1 LTKRHWL
8 AALTTAVCLAAAA
21 PAQAEGVLGT
31 LGRPVDLSLD
41 GHRGDSLFDFCTIAV
56 SLLFFIM
63 CAVIAWS
70 VLFHRGSHKALYTHG
85 DQRKNLILTAI
96 LSSIVFFGVDGTM
109 LSHSYADIQDA
120 FYKFPTEGENPVKIE
135 VLAQQ
140 WAWNFRYPGPDGK
153 FNTPDD
159 ILTLN
164 EMHVPVDRPVLLKM
178 QSKDVIHS
186 FYLPNFRVKQ
196 DAFPG
201 SVTKMWFQARGDSL
215 PAGQETAFV
224 EIGCAQHCGTNHYKM
239 KGTLVVHTK
248 DSYETWHREAA
259 EDGQR
264 RFSAE
269 DAEAQWGWDWQAE
282 GKLTEM
288 AAPSG
293 EAAPKHGEE

>member
-1 LTKRHWL
+1 MTKRHWL
-8 AALTTAVCLAAAA
+8 SALTTAALLAAAA
-21 PAQAEGVLGT
+21 PAQADGVLGT

-41 GHRGDSLFDFCTIAV
+41 GHRGDALFDFATIAV
-56 SLLFFIM
+56 GLLFIVM
-63 CAVIAWS
+63 CAVI
-70 VLFHRGSHKALYTHG
+70 VLALVFHGKGHKASYDHG
-85 DQRKNLILTAI
+85 DQKKNLLMTAV
-96 LSSIVFFGVDGTM
+96 LASIVFFGVDGTM
-109 LSHSYADIQDA
+109 LSHSYADITDA
-120 FYKFPTEGENPVKIE
+120 FYKFPTEEENPVKIE

-153 FNTPDD
+153 FNTADD

-164 EMHVPVDRPVLLKM
+164 DMHVPVDRPVLLKI

-201 SVTKMWFQARGDSL
+201 SVTKMWFQARGDRL
-215 PAGQETAFV
+215 APGKETEFV

-239 KGTLVVHTK
+239 KGTLIVHTK
-248 DSYETWHREAA
+248 DSYDAWHREAA
-259 EDGQR
+259 ADAER

-282 GKLTEM
+282 GKLTEV
-288 AAPSG
+288 AAPST
-293 EAAPKHGEE
+293 PPQHGEE